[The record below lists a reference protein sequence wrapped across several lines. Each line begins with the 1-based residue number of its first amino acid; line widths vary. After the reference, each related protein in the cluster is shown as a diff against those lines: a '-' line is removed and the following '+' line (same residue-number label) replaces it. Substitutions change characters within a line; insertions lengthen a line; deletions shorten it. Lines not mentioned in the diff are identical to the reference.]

1 MDCKTAIRAMQ
12 EQEPHAAATRRP
24 AGPSTALPA
33 ELLRHLRECEECAR
47 RSQQH
52 LRVRRLL
59 RALPRPAAPLELSW
73 KLRSLAARELVLTRR
88 SAGSSAFRLWWNR
101 HGLVLRDVMR
111 PLAVPFAGG
120 VCSAVMLFSMLVPNI
135 TVSLARG
142 ASSPDVPTGLSTPV
156 SVKSVA
162 PLGFGAG
169 EAVVDLTVDDQGRI
183 VDYSIVSEDG
193 AQKDALRRGIEN
205 TLLFTTFNPATSF
218 GQPMS
223 GRIRLTF
230 RNSWIDVR
238 G

>member
-1 MDCKTAIRAMQ
+1 MQ
-12 EQEPHAAATRRP
+12 EQEPHAAATRH
-24 AGPSTALPA
+24 AGGSTPALPA
-33 ELLRHLRECEECAR
+33 ELLRHLRECEDCAQ

-52 LRVRRLL
+52 LRVRRQL
-59 RALPRPAAPLELSW
+59 RALPRPSAPIDLTW
-73 KLRSLAARELVLTRR
+73 KLRSLAARELAVTRR
-88 SAGSSAFRLWWNR
+88 SAGASALRLWWQR
-101 HGLVLRDVMR
+101 HRLVLRDVMR

-135 TVSLARG
+135 TFSLAR
-142 ASSPDVPTGLSTPV
+142 ANSSPDVPTGLSTPV